1 MHAVAGTQTVVFS
14 DSYRLPALYQ
24 YYYPDA
30 KTWGYNTLDYR
41 KSQYN
46 IGDDAF
52 LNHQPVLITAPRQL
66 SDTAHI
72 FKTPYTTIY
81 WQRMARFN
89 VVNNVRISWMN
100 PVGRLKKGETL
111 LVKLRLHNAGK
122 DTVRTAGLQLQYT
135 FYRSRYEQN
144 PTPWNTRLSE
154 DLPPGATRSLTL
166 QVVVPDAVSGA
177 TRLVFSIVQPP
188 LGGTFAS
195 PLYGIKVN

>member
-1 MHAVAGTQTVVFS
+1 
-14 DSYRLPALYQ
+14 
-24 YYYPDA
+24 
-30 KTWGYNTLDYR
+30 
-41 KSQYN
+41 
-46 IGDDAF
+46 
-52 LNHQPVLITAPRQL
+52 
-66 SDTAHI
+66 
-72 FKTPYTTIY
+72 
-81 WQRMARFN
+81 MARFN